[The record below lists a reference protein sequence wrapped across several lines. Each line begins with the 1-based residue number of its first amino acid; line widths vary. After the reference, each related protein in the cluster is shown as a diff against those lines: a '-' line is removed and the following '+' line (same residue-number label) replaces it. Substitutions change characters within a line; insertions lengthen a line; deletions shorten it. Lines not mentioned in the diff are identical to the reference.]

1 MNLFQQ
7 FLKLLPPAEQ
17 TEIGTVQATSGGYTT
32 LVNLNGGAIKVKGD
46 GVPVGQKAFYRGK
59 ELVGPAPDLP
69 VYEVEV

>member
-7 FLKLLPPAEQ
+7 FLKLLPTAEQ
-17 TEIGTVQATSGGYTT
+17 TEVGTVQSTSGGYTT
-32 LVNLNGGAIKVKGD
+32 LVTLNGGVVKVKGD
-46 GVPVGQKAFYRGK
+46 GIAVGQKAFFRGR